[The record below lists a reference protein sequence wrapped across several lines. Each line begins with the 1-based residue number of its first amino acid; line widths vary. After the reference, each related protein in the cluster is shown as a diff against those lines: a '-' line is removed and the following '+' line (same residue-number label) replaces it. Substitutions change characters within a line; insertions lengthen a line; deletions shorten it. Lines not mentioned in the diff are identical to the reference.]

1 MSRERNE
8 DREEGK
14 IEASRNGKVGEEGK
28 KKGRKE
34 GRKNAKEKGWPESM
48 GTEERK
54 KGQGQEKAR
63 G

>member
-14 IEASRNGKVGEEGK
+14 IEASRNGRVGEG
-28 KKGRKE
+28 

-48 GTEERK
+48 GTEEEK